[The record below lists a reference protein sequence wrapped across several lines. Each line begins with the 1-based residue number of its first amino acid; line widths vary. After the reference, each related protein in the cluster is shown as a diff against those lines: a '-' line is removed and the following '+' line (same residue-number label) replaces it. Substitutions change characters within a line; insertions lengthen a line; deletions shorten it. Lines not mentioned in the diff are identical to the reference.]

1 MSILIAIA
9 SFTILILG
17 ISDAK
22 SCSLDPDDK
31 ATQKVK
37 VLILGGGMA
46 GISAARTLEIN
57 GEDDFVVLEA
67 GSEIGGRIRRDPE
80 TGVELGASWIH
91 GLDTNIKDK
100 PRHPLWREWMNCDD
114 GYGPDGSFTPSISEV
129 YYQNGSMINILL
141 YEELSEQIYNANAEI
156 EEMASK
162 LPHDIS
168 LREAFEMYGWEP
180 MTALENFTEWLLID
194 YCIARK
200 PDPLSTKLY
209 YQSAYTDF
217 LGDTETSETGD
228 FVVSDKKG
236 YRFIVDCL
244 AHNFLEEKVKLNTAV
259 TTINWADDCVCA
271 TVSGGQIYCGDY
283 AILTFSIGVL
293 QAALNTSDEN
303 RLKFIPELPPQK
315 KNAIKNISLAHYA
328 RIYLIFDE
336 PIMLTKETSEQ
347 QQIIGYVSDTRGDYP
362 IFVVDRRHPNIIVVD
377 VTDDL
382 ALEVEDQ
389 TKNKTKDEI
398 MSILRKINLGSAIPE
413 PKDIV
418 ISNWSIDPHFLCS
431 WTAFELGTPPDII
444 EEVRSPLKRLYFA
457 GESLNK
463 SHYGYTHGAYGSG
476 INITN
481 KILSEMRNCKF
492 K

>member
-1 MSILIAIA
+1 
-9 SFTILILG
+9 
-17 ISDAK
+17 
-22 SCSLDPDDK
+22 
-31 ATQKVK
+31 
-37 VLILGGGMA
+37 
-46 GISAARTLEIN
+46 
-57 GEDDFVVLEA
+57 
-67 GSEIGGRIRRDPE
+67 
-80 TGVELGASWIH
+80 
-91 GLDTNIKDK
+91 
-100 PRHPLWREWMNCDD
+100 
-114 GYGPDGSFTPSISEV
+114 
-129 YYQNGSMINILL
+129 
-141 YEELSEQIYNANAEI
+141 
-156 EEMASK
+156 
-162 LPHDIS
+162 
-168 LREAFEMYGWEP
+168 

-209 YQSAYTDF
+209 YHSAYTDF
-217 LGDTETSETGD
+217 LGDTKTSETGD